1 MATDWKKII
10 DNLPNEIPDAAKTE
24 AKNFIEQLLTNTDD
38 FAKRQ
43 GQKITLYLS
52 EYASGELTAD
62 DLKECIKDVALV
74 TDSYAQMQSVA
85 TKQKLKAVALG
96 VSSVLLKEVL
106 EPLQK

>member
-10 DNLPNEIPDAAKTE
+10 DNLPNEIPDTAKAE

-43 GQKITLYLS
+43 GQKITLYLA
-52 EYASGELTAD
+52 EYASGELTTEE
-62 DLKECIKDVALV
+62 LNECIRDVGLL
-74 TDSYAQMQSVA
+74 TDSYAKMQTVQA
-85 TKQKLKAVALG
+85 KQKLQTVALG
-96 VSSVLLKEVL
+96 VSSVLLKEVF